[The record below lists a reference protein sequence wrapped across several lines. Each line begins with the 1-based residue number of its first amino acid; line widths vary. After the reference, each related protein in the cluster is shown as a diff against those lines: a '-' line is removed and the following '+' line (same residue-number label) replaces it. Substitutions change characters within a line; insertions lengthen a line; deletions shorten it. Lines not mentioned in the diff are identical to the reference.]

1 MLLNEDQVMVR
12 DMARRFAAE
21 RLAPNAASWDETH
34 HFPRDVIEEMG
45 ALGLMGMLVPEEWD
59 GHELRQLFQD
69 YVKEEINWS
78 KMDRNRKK
86 EYDNTRRVN
95 NI

>member
-1 MLLNEDQVMVR
+1 MEAVLRAGSPENNRRYERMNKEDKRQFIKDISETMKDALLSKVNRM
-12 DMARRFAAE
+12 
-21 RLAPNAASWDETH
+21 
-34 HFPRDVIEEMG
+34 
-45 ALGLMGMLVPEEWD
+45 PEEWD

-86 EYDNTRRVN
+86 EYDNARRVN

>member
-1 MLLNEDQVMVR
+1 LTQGAVEGGFRTYQRKGGGHMNKEDKRQFIEDISETMKDALLSKVDRM
-12 DMARRFAAE
+12 
-21 RLAPNAASWDETH
+21 
-34 HFPRDVIEEMG
+34 
-45 ALGLMGMLVPEEWD
+45 PEEWD

-69 YVKEEINWS
+69 YVNEEVNWT

-86 EYDNTRRVN
+86 EYDNTRTVN

>member
-1 MLLNEDQVMVR
+1 MNKEDKRQFIKDISETMKDALLSKVNRM
-12 DMARRFAAE
+12 
-21 RLAPNAASWDETH
+21 
-34 HFPRDVIEEMG
+34 
-45 ALGLMGMLVPEEWD
+45 PEEWD

-86 EYDNTRRVN
+86 EYDNARRVN

>member
-1 MLLNEDQVMVR
+1 LEAGTRAGRPENDRRYERMNKEDKRQFIKDISETMKDALLSKVNRM
-12 DMARRFAAE
+12 
-21 RLAPNAASWDETH
+21 
-34 HFPRDVIEEMG
+34 
-45 ALGLMGMLVPEEWD
+45 PEEWD

-86 EYDNTRRVN
+86 EYDNARRVN

>member
-1 MLLNEDQVMVR
+1 MNKEDKRQFIEDISETMKDALLSKVNRM
-12 DMARRFAAE
+12 
-21 RLAPNAASWDETH
+21 
-34 HFPRDVIEEMG
+34 
-45 ALGLMGMLVPEEWD
+45 PEEWD

>member
-1 MLLNEDQVMVR
+1 LEPGTRAGSPENNRRYERMNKEDKRQFIKDISETMKDALLSKVNRM
-12 DMARRFAAE
+12 
-21 RLAPNAASWDETH
+21 
-34 HFPRDVIEEMG
+34 
-45 ALGLMGMLVPEEWD
+45 PEEWD

-95 NI
+95 KI